1 MAKRPPHTRPSTV
14 AEAVAILLN
23 TLGPE
28 RLERIRRMRR
38 EDLVELRFSLGSYIL
53 TEFGLREN
61 NQTLLTACQVSDPG
75 EAQAV
80 ILEALWT
87 DLHPAG
93 PPPDPPP
100 PARIISDG
108 QPGAARGALDFAI
121 SRRIPHG
128 GWCPRRHKAA
138 RGPILTT
145 YDLRETPTK
154 NLSQS
159 IAWNIRDSDATLV
172 VTPEKYL
179 VGASRKA
186 INLARDAGKPVIHLH
201 PRSGPPAPEIQ
212 LLAFIQ
218 TNHVR
223 TLNVAGSATTLWP
236 NEPRCARQLLDNA
249 WPRYHPPLEP
259 PDTHVINAAEGWCG
273 LGNYIEASAELKQL
287 TPDFQLHPDALEAQ
301 ASIYFHNRQWAGLIQ
316 VADTLVK
323 QRPDSPAS
331 WLYLAAANIGYGPR
345 SYLQARQILLKALA
359 RFPGNDAVLYEL
371 ARVSCLLDLPD
382 DASEWLA
389 HAARC
394 GDPGLNTRALADPD
408 FKPLWP
414 NLET

>member
-128 GWCPRRHKAA
+128 GWCPRRRKAA
-138 RGPILTT
+138 RGPIPTT
-145 YDLRETPTK
+145 YDLRETPTT

-159 IAWNIRDSDATLV
+159 IAWNIRDSDATLI
-172 VTPEKYL
+172 VTPERYL

-186 INLARDAGKPVIHLH
+186 INFAREAGKQSSISIPAPARQHQKSSCWPLYRATMSSPLTSLVPPPL
-201 PRSGPPAPEIQ
+201 SGPASPAA
-212 LLAFIQ
+212 LASSW
-218 TNHVR
+218 TTH
-223 TLNVAGSATTLWP
+223 GPATTL
-236 NEPRCARQLLDNA
+236 RSSRQ
-249 WPRYHPPLEP
+249 
-259 PDTHVINAAEGWCG
+259 
-273 LGNYIEASAELKQL
+273 
-287 TPDFQLHPDALEAQ
+287 TPT
-301 ASIYFHNRQWAGLIQ
+301 S
-316 VADTLVK
+316 
-323 QRPDSPAS
+323 
-331 WLYLAAANIGYGPR
+331 
-345 SYLQARQILLKALA
+345 
-359 RFPGNDAVLYEL
+359 
-371 ARVSCLLDLPD
+371 
-382 DASEWLA
+382 
-389 HAARC
+389 
-394 GDPGLNTRALADPD
+394 
-408 FKPLWP
+408 
-414 NLET
+414 